1 MHDELDIT
9 NINVGLPSTV
19 VQRFKLPQQTIDY
32 LWERIDI
39 AKKNPVYVNK
49 NLAGNISHMYKL
61 EDPQNL
67 VIQNINNILF
77 NPIDNP
83 KMFEFINAEVANMYR
98 KSVCHYPF
106 IDTFNPQLDDIWVN
120 FQKKGEFQ
128 PVHRHTGLFSFVI
141 WMDIPYNYK
150 DETNSEQ
157 KGNFT
162 FVTSSAANRGTR
174 DIIIPMSPKMNGYCC
189 FFPSDLSHQVYPFYT
204 SDKDRITIS
213 GNISHQREA
222 VNPHRVGQ
230 FPFHTYGT

>member
-39 AKKNPVYVNK
+39 AKKNPRERSINQCV
-49 NLAGNISHMYKL
+49 AGNISHMYKL

-67 VIQNINNILF
+67 VIQNVNNILF

-83 KMFEFINAEVANMYR
+83 KMFKFINTEVANVYR
-98 KSVCHYPF
+98 KSGYPYPF
-106 IDTFNPQLDDIWVN
+106 IGKFNPQLDNMWVN
-120 FQKKGEFQ
+120 IQKKCEFQ
-128 PVHRHTGLFSFVI
+128 ALHRHIGLFSFVI
-141 WMDIPYNYK
+141 WMDIPYDCK
-150 DETNSEQ
+150 DETHTSM
-157 KGNFT
+157 KGNFSFASSCPNSRQT
-162 FVTSSAANRGTR
+162 TST
-174 DIIIPMSPKMNGYCC
+174 DIPMSPKMNGYFC

-213 GNISHQREA
+213 GNISHP
-222 VNPHRVGQ
+222 V
-230 FPFHTYGT
+230 